1 MMTIRTATMQD
12 LDSIAAVE
20 KVCFRSAEAPSRE
33 ELEKRLQNYPDHF
46 WLQMDGDRAVIG
58 QNGVVTAA
66 INKKD
71 LTLVG

>member
-20 KVCFRSAEAPSRE
+20 KVCFRSAEAATRE

-46 WLQMDGDRAVIG
+46 WLMTCIPTPPCTGRTG
-58 QNGVVTAA
+58 HGR
-66 INKKD
+66 
-71 LTLVG
+71 